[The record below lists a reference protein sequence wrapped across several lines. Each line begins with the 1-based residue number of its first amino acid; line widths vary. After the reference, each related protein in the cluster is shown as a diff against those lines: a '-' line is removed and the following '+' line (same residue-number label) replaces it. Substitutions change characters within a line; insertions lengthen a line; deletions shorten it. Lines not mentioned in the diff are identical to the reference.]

1 MAKKNGPAKMR
12 TGLSRTILL
21 TLERGP
27 ATADE
32 VLERLGPREREITRG
47 AVWVVL
53 ERAIRNGLVRSN
65 RRDEGI
71 KKPYRYELTDGGR
84 RRVLWIKGK
93 FKIRLPDLRVAANP
107 GEVEEEE

>member
-1 MAKKNGPAKMR
+1 MGTKKKQWKR

-32 VLERLGPREREITRG
+32 VLERLGPREKEITRG
-47 AVWVVL
+47 AVWVTL
-53 ERAIRNGLVRSN
+53 ERAMRNGLVRSD
-65 RRDEGI
+65 RRDEGV

-84 RRVLWIKGK
+84 RRIAWIKGK
-93 FKIRLPDLRVAANP
+93 TKIRLPEFRAVANP
-107 GEVEEEE
+107 VEEEE